1 LAELLAREETDP
13 AFVSAMSETMR
24 QAGLSKTQA
33 QKLAGAYQA
42 HYNASRQAAVE
53 AHQKEVA
60 EAEQSLSA
68 EEKEHCR
75 RGFRFLGLGNT
86 EAAAIEM
93 YWGVKKAARMFAKI
107 GQALGEDKR
116 VDGTASGG
124 LTGSPEAARNRIAEL
139 TADPAFSKRYL
150 EGEPSAKKQM
160 DDLFKKAAEAE

>member
-1 LAELLAREETDP
+1 LAREETDP
-13 AFVSAMSETMR
+13 AFMSAMSETMH

-53 AHQKEVA
+53 AHQRDVA
-60 EAEQSLSA
+60 EAEQSLTP

-75 RGFRFLGLGNT
+75 RGFRFLGLDNA

-93 YWGVKKAARMFAKI
+93 YWGVKKAARMFARV
-107 GQALGEDKR
+107 GRALGEDQR

-124 LTGSPEAARNRIAEL
+124 FTGSPETARNRISEL

-150 EGEPSAKKQM
+150 EGEPSAVRQM
-160 DDLFKKAAEAE
+160 NDLFKKAAEAN